1 MTHLAMKRLIFF
13 FLIIWLILPSLTSAY
28 SETTSGGSLVA
39 TVKPLSPTPN
49 ENITINLNG
58 YGYDINQAE
67 IIWFK
72 NNIEVRRGIGQKSYS
87 FTNGNLGQ
95 ITVITIALKT
105 KDRRII
111 AKNMTFTASEV
122 DLLWEADT
130 YTPNFYKGASLPTS
144 GSRVTVTAVP
154 QIKSPDGNIIS
165 SDNLIFTWKKDYK
178 NLVRESGVGKDSISF
193 NVGQFP
199 NSHNIEVIVTSSNSS
214 IKTSKQISIPIY
226 EPKLIIYPFKPL
238 KGIQSNQAIKNEY
251 TSQQDDESFK
261 VEPFFWPNNQIN
273 NNSVSYL
280 WKINDK
286 QVTNSILENGTILNT
301 SIGGGSGTASVEVL
315 VSSFTNRFLRAQQSF
330 QIVLDNSFNLF

>member
-1 MTHLAMKRLIFF
+1 MIHLVMTRLTFV
-13 FLIIWLILPSLTSAY
+13 FLIIWLILPGSVGAY

-39 TVKPLSPTPN
+39 TVKPPSPAPN

-72 NNIEVRRGIGQKSYS
+72 NNIEVARGIGQKSYS

-144 GSRVTVTAVP
+144 GSRVTVTAIP
-154 QIKSPDGNIIS
+154 QIKSPDGNIIP
-165 SDNLIFTWKKDYK
+165 SDNLIFTWRKDYK
-178 NLVRESGVGKDSISF
+178 NLVKESGVGKDSISF

-199 NSHNIEVIVTSSNSS
+199 NSHNVEVVVTSSNSS
-214 IKTSKQISIPIY
+214 IKTSKQIPIPIY

-238 KGIQSNQAIKNEY
+238 EGIQNNKAIGKEY
-251 TSQQDDESFK
+251 TSQKDDESFK

-286 QVTNSILENGTILNT
+286 QVASSILDNGSILNT
-301 SIGGGSGTASVEVL
+301 TIGGGSGTASVEVL
-315 VSSFTNRFLRAQQSF
+315 VSSLTNTFLRAQQSF
-330 QIVLDNSFNLF
+330 QIILDDDFNLF